1 MRPTSPTMKRV
12 VYLAAHAE
20 PHLLEFGVHTI
31 ALLWGMWVLLPMW
44 SFTAP
49 PFDAMEVMAPE
60 WLWGLAVMFI
70 GGFGLWALSR
80 ERRMLNIAAL
90 VLLGAFYGS
99 ITAFILL
106 TTPAVSGVPV
116 YGGLALLTL
125 FCAYRA

>member
-1 MRPTSPTMKRV
+1 MPMTRSMRPGPMP
-12 VYLAAHAE
+12 E
-20 PHLLEFGVHTI
+20 PVE
-31 ALLWGMWVLLPMW
+31 
-44 SFTAP
+44 AP
-49 PFDAMEVMAPE
+49 PAVADDEVTVTTASATVPPAGRYSFWKTSATIEVMAPE